1 MTKKSK
7 NALSSLRT
15 IDDVRRQQ
23 ALLRQSL
30 GVQEQQLHID
40 VNNIKA
46 AWNVVGVINHRLR
59 NATEGIRPALG
70 YLGLGLSVAQLFL
83 RCKKK

>member
-30 GVQEQQLHID
+30 SAQEQQLRID

-46 AWNVVGVINHRLR
+46 AWNVFGVINHHLR
-59 NATEGIRPALG
+59 TATEGIRPALG
-70 YLGLGLSVAQLFL
+70 YLNLGLSVAQLFL
-83 RCKKK
+83 RRKKK

>member
-1 MTKKSK
+1 
-7 NALSSLRT
+7 LR
-15 IDDVRRQQ
+15 
-23 ALLRQSL
+23 
-30 GVQEQQLHID
+30 ID

-83 RCKKK
+83 RRKKK